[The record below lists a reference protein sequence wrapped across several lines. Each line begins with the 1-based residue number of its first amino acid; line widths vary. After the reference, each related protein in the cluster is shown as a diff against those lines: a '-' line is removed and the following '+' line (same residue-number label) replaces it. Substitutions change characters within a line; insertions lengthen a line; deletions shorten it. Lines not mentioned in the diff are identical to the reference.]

1 MPDEG
6 SVTFWLRQLREG
18 KSMAAQQLWEGY
30 FRRLVGLA
38 RGKLQGRTRAAADEE
53 DVALSAFASFCRGAE
68 RGVFPRLE
76 DRGDLWQVLVL
87 LTARKAARLHRR
99 ESAQKRG
106 GGDVLHASMIG
117 TGEGTVL
124 EEVIGSEP
132 TPEFAAELA
141 DEYAHLLSQFGDD
154 EELRRIANWKLEG
167 YSNAEIARQLG
178 VVERTV
184 ERQLNLIRK
193 RWCPVGED
201 P

>member
-18 KSMAAQQLWEGY
+18 KSTAAQQLWEGY

-184 ERQLNLIRK
+184 ERRLNLIRK
-193 RWCPVGED
+193 RWCQSPQD

>member
-6 SVTFWLRQLREG
+6 SVTFWLRQLCDG
-18 KSMAAQQLWEGY
+18 KSTAAQQLWEGY

-38 RGKLQGRTRAAADEE
+38 RGKLQGRARAAADEE

-76 DRGDLWQVLVL
+76 DRDDLWQVLVL

-99 ESAQKRG
+99 ESALKRG
-106 GGDVLHASMIG
+106 SGEVLHAS
-117 TGEGTVL
+117 TVGESEVNLL
-124 EEVIGSEP
+124 EEVIGTEP

-141 DEYAHLLSQFGDD
+141 DEYAHLLAGFGDD

-167 YSNAEIARQLG
+167 YSNAEIASRLG

-184 ERQLNLIRK
+184 ERRLNLIRK
-193 RWCPVGED
+193 RWCQAGEGE
-201 P
+201 